1 MANKETTIQYAGT
14 VNLGGIDLKN
24 KLTGISTPFGGL
36 SWDKSICEKDRIIF
50 LFTYFESKRIL
61 FNPAEMENKEW
72 CIKSILEIKGSLV
85 EITKDIKIS
94 AKTLDVINNMIDTCN
109 HYLDNVSTYE
119 LHGIIYKN
127 GTSNVELSFYRAMNK
142 FRDDMKKAIENF
154 EQMYNIKF
162 RKELPKAW

>member
-1 MANKETTIQYAGT
+1 MKY
-14 VNLGGIDLKN
+14 

-36 SWDKSICEKDRIIF
+36 SWDKRLCEKDRIIF
-50 LFTYFESKRIL
+50 LFTYLESKRIL
-61 FNPAEMENKEW
+61 YNPAEMEKKEW
-72 CIKSILEIKGSLV
+72 CINSILEIKDSLV
-85 EITKDIKIS
+85 EITKDIKFR
-94 AKTLDVINNMIDTCN
+94 AGTLAIINNMIDTCN

-127 GTSNVELSFYRAMNK
+127 GTRNTELSFYKSMND
-142 FRDDMKKAIENF
+142 FRDGMKTAIENF